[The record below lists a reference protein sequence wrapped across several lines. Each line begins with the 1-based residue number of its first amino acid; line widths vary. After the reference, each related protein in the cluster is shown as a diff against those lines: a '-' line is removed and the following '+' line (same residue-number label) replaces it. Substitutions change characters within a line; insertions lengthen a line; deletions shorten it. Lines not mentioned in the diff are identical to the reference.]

1 MTTFSKLL
9 TLGLFLLVNA
19 CGAGAVTASSRIERG
34 GGGGGPTGLPAAGE
48 ARTPPNVEQP
58 MFDRQMAD
66 RNSGMPRENVR
77 FNMDQDCWRCR

>member
-1 MTTFSKLL
+1 MNTFTNTSKLVA
-9 TLGLFLLVNA
+9 LGLFLLLDA
-19 CGAGAVTASSRIERG
+19 CASTVTSSSRIEG
-34 GGGGGPTGLPAAGE
+34 GNPGLSLGPIVE

>member
-1 MTTFSKLL
+1 MKTL
-9 TLGLFLLVNA
+9 TKTLALGFFLLVNA
-19 CGAGAVTASSRIERG
+19 CGATTVTASSRIEG
-34 GGGGGPTGLPAAGE
+34 GNGVGAGLGPIVE

-66 RNSGMPRENVR
+66 RNSGMARENVR